1 VGFGPR
7 PIASPSNQSA
17 ADYIRDTFRALG
29 LDVEEQPYPCTAWE
43 HTSTL
48 LEQDGVLLTAT
59 ANAFSQPCDVIA
71 PVVSAGSIPEL
82 EMISQGG
89 EKSVKGKIVLL
100 YGDLIRTPIAA
111 KSWFLKDEHDIRI
124 VELLE
129 AIQPA
134 AMLTPPT
141 GTDYYGQ
148 ATEDWE
154 LNLAAATVSHEVAL
168 HLSRQPEKPVH
179 LCINSRRLPA
189 IARNIVARTQ
199 NSSRNRLV
207 LCAHFDTK
215 INSPGATD
223 NACAVACLLALA
235 EKLVATDLPL
245 GLEFIAF
252 NGEEYLPLG
261 DDEYLRRSDSYFND
275 ILVCI
280 NMDGIGPAL
289 ATSSI
294 TTMACTAE
302 FEAQVK
308 RIASH
313 YPGVVWVAPWPESNH
328 SSFAM
333 RGVPAIALGSVGM
346 RCLAHS
352 TDDTL
357 ERVNPARLDEVTA
370 LVTNIV
376 ESFRYPLL
384 DL

>member
-1 VGFGPR
+1 
-7 PIASPSNQSA
+7 
-17 ADYIRDTFRALG
+17 
-29 LDVEEQPYPCTAWE
+29 
-43 HTSTL
+43 
-48 LEQDGVLLTAT
+48 
-59 ANAFSQPCDVIA
+59 
-71 PVVSAGSIPEL
+71 
-82 EMISQGG
+82 MISQGG
-89 EKSVKGKIVLL
+89 EKSAKGKIVLL

-189 IARNIVARTQ
+189 MARNIVARTQ

-215 INSPGATD
+215 INTPGATD
-223 NACAVACLLALA
+223 NAASVACLLTLA
-235 EKLVATDLPL
+235 EELVSTNPSP
-245 GLEFIAF
+245 GFEFIAF

-261 DDEYLRRSDSYFND
+261 DDEYLRRSESYLND

-280 NMDGIGPAL
+280 NMDGIGPGL

-294 TTMACTAE
+294 TTMACIEE

-308 RIASH
+308 TIASH

-328 SSFAM
+328 STFAM

-346 RCLAHS
+346 RSLAHS

-357 ERVNPARLDEVTA
+357 EKVNPARLEEVIV
-370 LVTNIV
+370 LVTEIV
-376 ESFRYPLL
+376 ENIRYPLL
-384 DL
+384 ES